1 MPDTPTAL
9 EEDTRSR
16 IAPAWDADMIRFA
29 ERQAES
35 GNLALPAALCA
46 EMMKDDRVAQALRVR
61 ARSIISQ
68 APEWEAG
75 TGGARTALGAA
86 RKLVTQEDW
95 FAMAPSAELG
105 ALHGWG
111 LMLGV
116 GFAQKLWGTAPASG
130 RWVPMLDVWNPR
142 GFRYDHDTKRWTVRI
157 SGGTHVDAT
166 AEQFV
171 IYTPFGA
178 KSPAARGAWTSV
190 ARWWLL
196 KQYAVSDWMKQ
207 GQQARGSTV
216 LKPPPPGTSGGRTAG
231 EELDVGAVRAR
242 RKELIREIQ
251 QRAED
256 RLMFLP
262 PGWDMQLVQM
272 EASTHAT
279 YQAQIELA
287 DRGIAI
293 AMNGQNLTSD
303 VQGGSYAA
311 AQVHRNV
318 EQTLLAAD
326 TEALVDCLHDQLLVP
341 WAAYNLRE
349 GAGGAPWPKW
359 NTTPPRDLDLYSKNL
374 TAYADALGKWNGLLA
389 PLGHEVDVLAAARE
403 VGLAVIPTVAR
414 TTKREVFA
422 YHLQYGLLTK
432 NEAREYLGLPPVADG
447 NEAPVPV
454 AAPTASAA

>member
-9 EEDTRSR
+9 EEDTRTR
-16 IAPAWDADMIRFA
+16 IAAAWDADTVRFA
-29 ERQAES
+29 ERQAEA
-35 GNLALPAALCA
+35 GNLSLVAALCA
-46 EMMKDDRVAQALRVR
+46 EMKLDDRVAQALRVR

-68 APEWEAG
+68 EPEWEAG
-75 TGGARTALGAA
+75 TGGMRTALGAA
-86 RKLVTQEDW
+86 RKLITQEDW

-105 ALHGWG
+105 ALHEWG
-111 LMLGV
+111 ILLGV
-116 GFAQKLWGTAPASG
+116 GFAQRRWGNAPASG
-130 RWVPMLDVWNPR
+130 RWVPKLEQWNPR
-142 GFRYDHDTKRWTVRI
+142 AFRYDHDRKVWTVRVA
-157 SGGTHVDAT
+157 SGDVVDAT
-166 AEQFV
+166 SDRFV

-178 KSPAARGAWTSV
+178 KAPASRGAWASV

-196 KQYAVSDWMKQ
+196 KQYALSDWMKQ

-216 LKPPPPGTSGGRTAG
+216 LKPPAPTAGPRTAG
-231 EELDVGAVRAR
+231 DDADGELMRER
-242 RKELIREIQ
+242 RNRLIRDIQ

-272 EASTHAT
+272 QASTHAT

-359 NTTPPRDLDLYSKNL
+359 VTKPPRDLELFSKQL
-374 TAYADALGKWNGLLA
+374 TAHADALGKWNSLLA
-389 PLGHEVDVLAAARE
+389 PTGHEIDVLAAARE
-403 VGLAVIPTVAR
+403 IGLAVIPTIER
-414 TTKREVFA
+414 TTRREVFA
-422 YHLQYGLLTK
+422 YHLQYGLLTM
-432 NEAREYLGLPPVADG
+432 NEMREYLGLPPVADG
-447 NEAPVPV
+447 DKPPVPI
-454 AAPTASAA
+454 AAPAANAA